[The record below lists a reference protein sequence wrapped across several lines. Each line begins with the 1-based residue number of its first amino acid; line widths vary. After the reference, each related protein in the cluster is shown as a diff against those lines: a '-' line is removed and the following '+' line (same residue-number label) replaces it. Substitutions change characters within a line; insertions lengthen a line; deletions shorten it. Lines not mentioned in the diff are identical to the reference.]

1 MFRKTLVTLLAGSG
15 VLFAAPAMADRP
27 SGGIWANSPKGKSK
41 PKKVDEAPAESQAA
55 GDASATVKADA
66 NGDDAV
72 AKADLDAN
80 ANANANADAPAGAN
94 SQGAANANVGAVEN
108 ANANSALSAG
118 AVASTALPGLTTG
131 LDVKTSAGASVGK
144 VSQVVTGTDG
154 SIRMVIVTDAS
165 GKTHRLMPDHLS
177 ISGGV
182 ITTTQTEIG
191 G

>member
-15 VLFAAPAMADRP
+15 VLIAAPAVSRP
-27 SGGIWANSPKGKSK
+27 EGGIWANSPKANSQ
-41 PKKVDEAPAESQAA
+41 PKKDARDEASKEAEAA
-55 GDASATVKADA
+55 ADTSAAVKTDA
-66 NGDDAV
+66 NGDEAV
-72 AKADLDAN
+72 AKADLD
-80 ANANANADAPAGAN
+80 ANANADAPAGAN
-94 SQGAANANVGAVEN
+94 SQGAANANLGAV
-108 ANANSALSAG
+108 ANANSNSALAAG
-118 AVASTALPGLTTG
+118 AVASTSLPGLTTG

-154 SIRMVIVTDAS
+154 SIRMVIVTDAT
-165 GKTHRLMPDHLS
+165 GKTHRLMPDQLS